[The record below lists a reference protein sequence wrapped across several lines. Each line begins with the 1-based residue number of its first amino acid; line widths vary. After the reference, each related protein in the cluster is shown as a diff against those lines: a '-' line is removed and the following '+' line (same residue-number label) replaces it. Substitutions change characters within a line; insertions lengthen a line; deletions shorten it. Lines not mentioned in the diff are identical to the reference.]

1 MSILYISSSHEG
13 AIYSNCL
20 TTSVPRVGFDYLP
33 RTNLV
38 KASNND
44 ESVMNIQRIREFVR
58 TRLLSIM
65 DIRWLI
71 PDRLDVFALK
81 TVRNCWSAKFQEY
94 NIDRGRIDLYV

>member
-1 MSILYISSSHEG
+1 M
-13 AIYSNCL
+13 
-20 TTSVPRVGFDYLP
+20 PRVGFDYLP

-71 PDRLDVFALK
+71 PGRLDVFALK

-94 NIDRGRIDLYV
+94 NIDRERIDLYV